1 MKITGKMLGAT
12 SALFMLCTGSAFA
25 QDADDFGGDSFGD
38 DSFGG
43 FEDSSEPVLTWNGEA
58 GASAR
63 AWIQGEN
70 ENESG
75 YTSFYDVS
83 HSPTEA
89 NAYAKLDINYS
100 GSSTDLNGRL
110 KFDAATIKDHPEDII
125 EEVSARGYFGNW
137 QIEAGK
143 IKNVWG
149 KGDKIHVLDNF
160 NANDYTDFIFPDYID
175 RRLAEPMAKIS
186 YASPYSNDSL
196 SDLKFEGIYTPM
208 MTADRFAGEDSIL
221 YPYAQQKLTNTV
233 TEILAEQAEA
243 TYASGSSSAIVDGIM
258 SLSSFSSD
266 DLYEDNIKTLKYGQA
281 GARFTGTFSG
291 IDFGLSYYY
300 GHYKQPSANVENYAI
315 YSNADNI
322 KTGAWQK
329 YYATALSQIKAAI
342 TAAGMGT
349 AIAAMTDEQIYA
361 AAQEGILGDTAQ
373 AAALSE
379 ATVKGLV
386 DTELTNNGYTLANA
400 LPSLNYDQLQVF
412 GLEAAFVLWK
422 FNTRWEFAYNL
433 TEDTAGDNPW
443 VKNNSIGWVAGFDMD
458 LPIHNLNINIQEQ
471 GSYVLKNDKIE
482 DNTVTV
488 GYLAGNPIEVPIGTA
503 DVDYNSDGKYT
514 RNKIIV
520 NISDKW
526 LNEKL
531 TTECTTIYAFETEEW
546 CVQPK
551 ISYNVVDG
559 LTFTAS
565 GAYIYS
571 NNENGEFYNFTAW
584 DTENHNAAFV
594 QLAAKYQF

>member
-12 SALFMLCTGSAFA
+12 SALFMLCAGSAFA

-63 AWIQGEN
+63 AWIRGEN
-70 ENESG
+70 KNESG

-89 NAYAKLDINYS
+89 NAYAKLDISYS

-175 RRLAEPMAKIS
+175 RRLAEPMAKIA

-208 MTADRFAGEDSIL
+208 MTADIFASEDSLL

-233 TEILAEQAEA
+233 TEIVKHNAAIDLKDALA
-243 TYASGSSSAIVDGIM
+243 ASEYDDIVDGLQDM
-258 SLSSFSSD
+258 SSFSSD
-266 DLYEDNIKTLKYGQA
+266 GLYEDNIKTLKYGQA

-300 GHYKQPSANVENYAI
+300 GHYKQPSANLEAYVDSVKAGITNATTAYMTEQLTQYA
-315 YSNADNI
+315 
-322 KTGAWQK
+322 K
-329 YYATALSQIKAAI
+329 YATGTDTNPGAFMAKYGTEVQSYMTEKYGAAI
-342 TAAGMGT
+342 ASG
-349 AIAAMTDEQIYA
+349 AMTQ
-361 AAQEGILGDTAQ
+361 AQALQ
-373 AAALSE
+373 AAATAV
-379 ATVKGLV
+379 ATAHAEEWYKDGTITVTDK
-386 DTELTNNGYTLANA
+386 YA

-443 VKNNSIGWVAGFDMD
+443 IHNNSIGWVAGFDMD
-458 LPIHNLNINIQEQ
+458 LPIHNLNINVQEQ
-471 GSYVLKNDKIE
+471 GSYVLKNSKVE
-482 DNTVTV
+482 D
-488 GYLAGNPIEVPIGTA
+488 GAYAEY